1 MSFQYLFR
9 NKKITAQL
17 KFQPVSNLNF
27 NRLIF
32 ILALVTL
39 TFGACEKYDLDLFR
53 AEESTKI
60 SAYLESISYTTAE
73 TYIAPGIYYMHG
85 KTGIGKPVST
95 ADSVVIA
102 FKVYTLNP
110 ASATAAPSLSELYGY
125 TAEKP
130 YIVIPSKSKLVD
142 GFKTG
147 MWQMREGDTAE
158 FVVPFDLAYGPSQNG
173 PIPGLSTLV
182 FKISSVKTFKK

>member
-17 KFQPVSNLNF
+17 KLQPAYNANL

-39 TFGACEKYDLDLFR
+39 TLGGCEKYDLDLYR
-53 AEESTKI
+53 AQESTKI
-60 SAYLESISYTTAE
+60 SAYLESIFYTTKE

-95 ADSVVIA
+95 ADSVVVA
-102 FKVYTLNP
+102 FTVYTLNP
-110 ASATAAPSLSELYGY
+110 NSALTELYAY

-130 YIVIPSKSKLVD
+130 YIFLPAKSTLVE

>member
-1 MSFQYLFR
+1 MSFLNLFR
-9 NKKITAQL
+9 NKKKAAQL
-17 KFQPVSNLNF
+17 KFQPVCNLNF

-32 ILALVTL
+32 ILALVVL
-39 TFGACEKYDLDLFR
+39 TFGGCEKYDLDLFR
-53 AEESTKI
+53 AQESTKI
-60 SAYLESISYTTAE
+60 SAYLESISYTTAQ
-73 TYIAPGIYYMHG
+73 TYIDPGIYYMHG
-85 KTGIGKPVST
+85 KTGIGKAVST
-95 ADSVVIA
+95 ADSVFVA
-102 FKVYTLNP
+102 FKVYTLNQ
-110 ASATAAPSLSELYGY
+110 ASTNVDPSLTELYAY

-130 YIVIPSKSKLVD
+130 YKFIPSKNTLVE

-182 FKISSVKTFKK
+182 FKISWVKTFKK